1 MRARLILS
9 YILISLA
16 ALLVMFVYLHLSLKR
31 MFSEQTVS
39 KLVMKARM
47 NGQHLSNTLPT
58 NFSYDTVDEIVDN
71 LDTED
76 FVRITFIDPS
86 GTVWGDTAFDGD
98 ALKEMDNLQDRPEIQ
113 TALAEG
119 KGDAIR
125 FSDIHET
132 EIRYFAIPVLRE
144 SLVIGVCRVAIP
156 VHRMPGFSERLR
168 STYILAIGIGLA
180 STLILGLIAA
190 KIVTSPIR
198 RFLRTAKLIADGRIS
213 VQVSNNSSDELG
225 RLTQHFSQMADR
237 VKHQIHEISQE
248 RDRLETILAN
258 MVEGVLLIDE
268 NFAIVYANP
277 AAVLMLNLSADYRGN
292 PLIEII
298 RDPRLQGLL
307 TKSQDTRE
315 SAFAELKLVGTAER
329 ETEIT
334 AVPVVDEYLVVIHD
348 VSQLRKLERVRVD
361 FVTNVSHEIRTP
373 LTSIQGFAETL
384 LTGALNDSNTNRRF
398 VEKILQQSSALSQ
411 FVTDL
416 LDLSRLESGMAT
428 LTLEPCELGAFR
440 APLLNLLG
448 PVFDDAKLTFD
459 WEVADDMPL
468 VMVDK
473 RLMEQTF
480 TNLID
485 NAIKYTSP
493 GGKITVSSSISDSEV
508 VVHIRDTGIGI
519 SSDMLPRIFER
530 FYRVDKA
537 RSSEI
542 RGTGLGLAIA
552 KHILLQHDGRIWA
565 ESVLGEGSVF
575 HFALPLRQIKT
586 TNGHHGTR
594 P

>member
-1 MRARLILS
+1 MRTRLILS
-9 YILISLA
+9 YVLISLA
-16 ALLVMFVYLHLSLKR
+16 TLLVTMVYLHHSLKQ
-31 MFSEQTVS
+31 MFAEQTVPE
-39 KLVMKARM
+39 LELKARKISKD
-47 NGQHLSNTLPT
+47 LSITLPT
-58 NFSYDTVDEIVDN
+58 HFSYGTVDALVDE
-71 LDTED
+71 LDTENFARLT
-76 FVRITFIDPS
+76 FVDLE
-86 GTVWGDTAFDGD
+86 GTVWGDTAHDED
-98 ALKEMDNLQDRPEIQ
+98 DLREMDNLQNRPEIQ
-113 TALAEG
+113 AVLAEG
-119 KGDAIR
+119 SGGVTLYND
-125 FSDIHET
+125 T
-132 EIRYFAIPVLRE
+132 QGTNMRYLAMPVLRE
-144 SLVIGVCRVAIP
+144 DRLIGVCRFVLPTQGVQEFVTPFKSAYIPAI
-156 VHRMPGFSERLR
+156 VV
-168 STYILAIGIGLA
+168 GLV
-180 STLILGLIAA
+180 STLMLGLIAA

-213 VQVSNNSSDELG
+213 IQVSNNSSDELG
-225 RLTQHFSQMADR
+225 RFTQHFSQMADR

-268 NFAIVYANP
+268 KFSIVYANP

-298 RDPRLQGLL
+298 RDPRLQELL

-384 LTGALNDSNTNRRF
+384 LTGALSDSSTNRRF

-411 FVTDL
+411 LVTDL

-428 LTLEPCELGAFR
+428 LTLESCEFGVFR
-440 APLLNLLG
+440 APLLNLFG

-459 WEVADDMPL
+459 WEVPDDLPP
-468 VMVDK
+468 VMADK

-480 TNLID
+480 ANLID
-485 NAIKYTSP
+485 NAIKYTIP
-493 GGKITVSSSISDSEV
+493 GGKITVSSSMSESEV
-508 VVHIRDTGIGI
+508 VIHIRDTGIGI
-519 SSDMLPRIFER
+519 RSDMLPRIFER

-537 RSSEI
+537 RSSEV

-575 HFALPLRQIKT
+575 HFALPLQQIE
-586 TNGHHGTR
+586 TR
-594 P
+594 D

>member
-1 MRARLILS
+1 MRTRLILS
-9 YILISLA
+9 YVLISLA
-16 ALLVMFVYLHLSLKR
+16 TMLVIFAYLRHSLKQMFV
-31 MFSEQTVS
+31 EQTVS
-39 KLVMKARM
+39 ELDMKAR
-47 NGQHLSNTLPT
+47 GICEYLSNTLPT
-58 NFSYDTVDEIVDN
+58 KFGHDTVDELVDKLN
-71 LDTED
+71 TEI
-76 FVRITFIDPS
+76 FVRITFIDPA
-86 GTVWGDTAFDGD
+86 GTVWGDTAHDSD
-98 ALKEMDNLQDRPEIQ
+98 ALKEMGNLQNRPEIQ
-113 TALAEG
+113 TALSKG
-119 KGDAIR
+119 RGDATR
-125 FSDIHET
+125 YSDIHET
-132 EIRYFAIPVLRE
+132 DMRYFAIPVLRE
-144 SLVIGVCRVAIP
+144 NQLIGVCRVALP
-156 VHRMPGFSERLR
+156 MHRMEGLVERFNSIL
-168 STYILAIGIGLA
+168 ILAAVIGLA

-213 VQVSNNSSDELG
+213 MQVSDNSSDELG
-225 RLTQHFSQMADR
+225 RLTRHFSQMADR

-268 NFAIVYANP
+268 TFAIVYANP
-277 AAVLMLNLSADYRGN
+277 AAVLMLNLSADYRSN

-298 RDPRLQGLL
+298 RDPRLQELL

-384 LTGALNDSNTNRRF
+384 LTGALNDSSTNRRF

-411 FVTDL
+411 LVTDL

-428 LTLEPCELGAFR
+428 LTLESCELGVFR
-440 APLLNLLG
+440 VPLLNLFG
-448 PVFDDAKLTFD
+448 PVFDDTKLTFD
-459 WEVADDMPL
+459 WEVSDALPP
-468 VMVDK
+468 VMADK

-480 TNLID
+480 ANLID
-485 NAIKYTSP
+485 NAIKYTIP
-493 GGKITVSSSISDSEV
+493 GGKITVSSSISESEV
-508 VVHIRDTGIGI
+508 VIHIRDTGIGI
-519 SSDMLPRIFER
+519 PSDMLPRIFER

-537 RSSEI
+537 RSSEV

-575 HFALPLRQIKT
+575 HFALPLQQIE
-586 TNGHHGTR
+586 TR
-594 P
+594 D